1 MRGRVVAL
9 LLLFACTNVALTAEP
24 EAGETRRSM
33 VVVVNPQVAQEN
45 ISESDLRKVLIGE
58 TRFWE
63 DGTGITLLIQAPVSW
78 ERDVLLGKIM
88 QMTEAQYRQFWISKV
103 FRTEVASGPKVVL
116 SNDMAATLIGKIPGC
131 VAFFNSDEVPAGAK
145 VLRIDGLTPD
155 DENYPLRFE

>member
-1 MRGRVVAL
+1 MRGMLVAL
-9 LLLFACTNVALTAEP
+9 LLLIGEASVAQGAEP
-24 EAGETRRSM
+24 EASQAPRSM

-45 ISESDLRKVLIGE
+45 LSESDLRKILIGE

-63 DGTGITLLIQAPVSW
+63 DGSGITLLIQAPVSW

-116 SNDMAATLIGKIPGC
+116 SNDMAATLISKIPGC

-145 VLRIDGLTPD
+145 VLRIDNLSPD
-155 DENYPLRFE
+155 DENYPLRFQ